1 MVKNIYILNSQLKV
15 IKVLNIKGDN
25 VFYDDTYTQDLST
38 GVSTFEFS
46 TNVTGIIEEGNYV
59 MFYHKLK
66 YELFQIVEIEEEH
79 KEGGITSHCYAEGAV
94 LELLNGSFRGLKGD
108 MTADFLMNKILENT
122 RWKLGYCSESLKT
135 NIQLVN
141 IDKTTQI
148 WDIIQSY
155 MGVFNYEIDT
165 RVTYSAGKVIG
176 FYIDLYDEGELG
188 RKTYKRFEYGRNVSG
203 IVKKKDL
210 YEWCTA
216 IIIDSQCEVDNISFK
231 QHGFSKGNGSDTI
244 LAETANDIYNAG
256 KPYIYGVYDG
266 NEVDGQEAVDNALK
280 DLKRRCIPKF
290 DYDVTTALTYQEYM
304 EISLGDTV
312 RVNDTSFDPPLLLE
326 ARISNIEL
334 SFSDRNNCKCTL
346 SNYKKLKTNALDLTK
361 FISGNK
367 KLTEQDIIN
376 IKKYLAELDIDKAT
390 IQKIINSLLE
400 KNDDPVI
407 INPGKEPGKG
417 DDPDAVE
424 EVEDTEDYKQIKL
437 STISGGLWLGDKRI
451 YDLKSSKPVSQEDSK
466 VAQQYKDAL
475 GYYKKFSLG
484 TRKDNATLASVM
496 SDNNKYKIGVMVR
509 YWCRKFGLD
518 ERLVYAMIM
527 AESSGNPYCATQ
539 SSGGGYGIMQCER
552 SCYFGVKQTIKF
564 LDGSTKS
571 FTPSYSTMQPG
582 KGGKTTISGVKVD
595 KNISNQ
601 IMFGCHELRKCA
613 EACHYNVFATLM
625 AYNFGQAGMQ
635 WCVCEYIKDKYGLTV
650 NSNKR
655 GIASQ
660 STAVKE
666 KYYKVLDT
674 HKAPFASYR
683 QKYKNKWHAGTAT
696 NIEYYLRWYK
706 PKNGSLPYF
715 IDKKG
720 NKLGYGAIVPSA
732 TGIQAT
738 GTASS
743 DKRKIIV
750 DLAKKIVSQHK
761 DQKIATYNQVPRT
774 VNFDKP
780 VRWSGTH
787 YGMRNPIVY
796 DCSSFVSC
804 CYLKAG
810 LKSVYNRGCYAGSLV
825 AGATAK
831 DGWKMWKLT
840 AANLDAYAKPGDII
854 MDANF
859 KVTTSNMTKSYMSKE
874 GKTHHTIIYC
884 GKVDGKHM
892 IAHASQ
898 WAYWPKAIRYES
910 ANYYI
915 NKGTAFILRPWDLA
929 KADGNTTK
937 PTSPIDE
944 KTVSDVAFKGLPGAR
959 AKDFD
964 NLPKSVTVDGRTDNA
979 KFPSTTK
986 YVFCHFGVGDLN
998 TTDYINLLKDLQS
1011 KYPKKPIFVAKE
1023 YYVNSSYSDA
1033 TTVNSKIDTF
1043 NATMKNYCNKTKYV
1057 IFLDISKGLV
1067 DSSGKLLTS
1076 LSSDGFSFKDEAS
1089 QKKYYENVKKYIL
1102 NISKGQIIDS
1112 SSVDVTVTLLTQKI
1126 HSYIKPVK
1134 SLTIKLP
1141 KTPEDSFYSRITFST
1156 GSSSIK
1162 FNQPS
1167 NLYLAGDHCKNGAFT
1182 PKKSNK
1188 YTINVFRSVDN
1199 DLTTKKYYGNVT
1211 SLYTSKLVKQTGQV
1225 NTPGT
1230 TLNVRKGA
1238 GTTYSIL
1245 GKLKDNT
1252 TVTLISKTSNN
1263 WYKIKYGSGNGYVSG
1278 KYIDNIKD
1286 VADTT
1291 TDFTNYKN
1299 FKYRDIIV
1307 KNAESFYKNK
1317 DKFTYSNTTPFSF
1330 SNPKGNISS
1339 WKVGNKINLD
1349 DKFLTQLLTMGYSY
1363 STMDLEN
1370 KTNRNKAKDAS
1381 WALPYI
1387 SNEANLAKYFV
1398 ENDWVL
1404 DDIDYTKFSNI
1415 EPGDILFW
1423 DSDSET
1429 LDRFMACSHTS
1440 ICVGKDS
1447 NGNNMMIE
1455 AHPTGVIRKGK
1466 ISDIN
1471 VNNLLFVGRI
1481 NLDK

>member
-1 MVKNIYILNSQLKV
+1 MVKNIFILNSQLKV

-38 GVSTFEFS
+38 GVNTFEFS

-108 MTADFLMNKILENT
+108 MSADFLMKKILDGT
-122 RWKLGYCSESLKT
+122 RWQLGYCSESLKT
-135 NIQLVN
+135 NIQMVN

-155 MGVFNYEIDT
+155 MGIFNYEIDT

-188 RKTYKRFEYGRNVSG
+188 KKTYKRFEYGRNVSG

-216 IIIDSQCEVDNISFK
+216 IIIDCQCEVDNISFK

-266 NEVDGQEAVDNALK
+266 NEVDGREAVDNALK
-280 DLKRRCIPKF
+280 DLKRRCVPKF

-304 EISLGDTV
+304 DISLGDTV
-312 RVNDTSFDPPLLLE
+312 RVSDTSFNPPLLLE

-346 SNYKKLKTNALDLTK
+346 SNYKRLKTNALDLTK

-376 IKKYLAELDIDKAT
+376 IKKYLAELDIDKVT
-390 IQKIINSLLE
+390 MQKIINSLLE

-407 INPGKEPGKG
+407 IEPGK
-417 DDPDAVE
+417 DDDSDSTE

-475 GYYKKFSLG
+475 AYYKKFKLG
-484 TRKDNATLASVM
+484 TRKDNAEAASIR

-509 YWCRKFGLD
+509 YWCSKFGLD
-518 ERLVYAMIM
+518 TRLVYAMIM
-527 AESSGNPYCATQ
+527 AESTGDPYNATG
-539 SSGGGYGIMQCER
+539 SSGGYGLMQCER
-552 SCYFGVKQTIKF
+552 SCYFGVKHTIKF

-571 FTPSYSTMQPG
+571 FTPSYSTMRPG
-582 KGGKTTISGVKVD
+582 SQGKTTINGVSVD
-595 KNISNQ
+595 KAISNQ
-601 IMFGCHELRKCA
+601 IMFGCHELRQRA

-625 AYNFGQAGMQ
+625 AYNFGQAGME

-655 GIASQ
+655 GIAHQ
-660 STAVKE
+660 STKVKE
-666 KYYKVLDT
+666 KYYKILDT

-683 QKYKNKWHAGTAT
+683 QKYKNRWKAGTPT

-706 PKNGSLPYF
+706 PNNGSLPYF
-715 IDKKG
+715 KDKKG
-720 NKLGYGAIVPSA
+720 NKIGYGVIVPSSTA
-732 TGIQAT
+732 AQAT

-780 VRWSGTH
+780 VRWRGTH
-787 YGMRNPIVY
+787 YGMKNPIVY
-796 DCSSFVSC
+796 DCTSFVSC

-810 LKSVYNRGCYAGSLV
+810 LNSVYDKRASAGTLV
-825 AGATAK
+825 KSATSK

-840 AANLDAYAKPGDII
+840 TENLDKYAKPGDII
-854 MDANF
+854 MVSNY
-859 KVTTSNMTKSYMSKE
+859 KVTSSNLNKTYMSKE
-874 GKTHHTIIYC
+874 GACHHAIIYC

-892 IAHASQ
+892 IAHASK
-898 WAYWPKAIRYES
+898 WAFWPEAIRYEK
-910 ANYYI
+910 ADWYI
-915 NKGTAFILRPWDLA
+915 SKGKSFLLRPWDLA
-929 KADGNTTK
+929 KADKNTTK
-937 PTSPIDE
+937 PDSPIDTN
-944 KTVSDVAFKGLPGAR
+944 TVSDVAFKGLPGAR
-959 AKDFD
+959 AKDYD
-964 NLPKSVTVDGRTDNA
+964 NLPKSVTVDGRTDNV

-998 TTDYINLLKDLQS
+998 TTNYINLLKDLQH

-1023 YYVNSSYSDA
+1023 YYVNSNYSDA
-1033 TTVNSKIDTF
+1033 ATVNSKIDTF
-1043 NATMKNYCNKTKYV
+1043 NAIMKNYCNKTKYV

-1067 DSSGKLLTS
+1067 DSSGKLLTT
-1076 LSSDGFSFKDEAS
+1076 LSNDGFSFKDEAS
-1089 QKKYYENVKKYIL
+1089 QKKYYGNVKKYIL
-1102 NISKGQIIDS
+1102 NISKGQIRDS
-1112 SSVDVTVTLLTQKI
+1112 SAVDVNVTLLTQKI
-1126 HSYIKPVK
+1126 HTYSKPVK
-1134 SLTIKLP
+1134 TLTIKLP
-1141 KTPEDSFYSRITFST
+1141 KSPEDSFYSRITFST
-1156 GSSSIK
+1156 DSSTIK

-1167 NLYLAGDHCKNGAFT
+1167 DIYLAGDHCKNGAFT

-1199 DLTTKKYYGNVT
+1199 ELTTKKYYGSVT

-1238 GTTYSIL
+1238 GTRYGIL

-1263 WYKIKYGSGNGYVSG
+1263 WYKIKYKDGSGYVSSQ
-1278 KYIDNIKD
+1278 YIDNIKD
-1286 VADTT
+1286 AADTT

-1299 FKYRDIIV
+1299 FKYRKTLV

-1317 DKFTYSNTTPFSF
+1317 SKFTYNNTTPFKYSD
-1330 SNPKGNISS
+1330 PKSS
-1339 WKVGNKINLD
+1339 IANWKTGGKIHLD
-1349 DKFLTQLLTMGYSY
+1349 DKFLMQLLTMGYSY

-1370 KTNRNKAKDAS
+1370 KTNRNKASDVS

-1387 SNEANLAKYFV
+1387 SSEASLAKYFV
-1398 ENDWVL
+1398 EKDWVL

-1423 DSDSET
+1423 DSDNKNNGA
-1429 LDRFMACSHTS
+1429 FMGCSHTS

-1447 NGNNMMIE
+1447 NGNNMIIE
-1455 AHPTGVIRKGK
+1455 GDKDSIIRKIK
-1466 ISDIN
+1466 ITDRN

-1481 NLDK
+1481 NLNK

>member
-1 MVKNIYILNSQLKV
+1 MVKNIYILNSQLRV

-38 GVSTFEFS
+38 GASTFEFS

-108 MTADFLMNKILENT
+108 MSADFLMKKILDGT
-122 RWKLGYCSESLKT
+122 RWQLGYCSESLKT
-135 NIQLVN
+135 NIQMVN

-155 MGVFNYEIDT
+155 MGIFNYEIDT

-203 IVKKKDL
+203 IIKKKDL

-216 IIIDSQCEVDNISFK
+216 IIIDCQCEVDNISFS

-266 NEVDGQEAVDNALK
+266 NEVDGREAVDNALK
-280 DLKRRCIPKF
+280 DLKRRCVPKF

-304 EISLGDTV
+304 DISLGDTV
-312 RVNDTSFDPPLLLE
+312 RVSDTSFNPPLLLE

-346 SNYKKLKTNALDLTK
+346 SNYKRLKTNALDLTK

-376 IKKYLAELDIDKAT
+376 IKKYLAELDIDKVT
-390 IQKIINSLLE
+390 MQKIINSLLE

-407 INPGKEPGKG
+407 IEPGK
-417 DDPDAVE
+417 DDDSDSTE

-475 GYYKKFSLG
+475 AYYKKFKLG
-484 TRKDNATLASVM
+484 TRKDNAEAASIR

-509 YWCRKFGLD
+509 YWCSKFGLD
-518 ERLVYAMIM
+518 TRLVYAMIM
-527 AESSGNPYCATQ
+527 AESTGDPYNATG
-539 SSGGGYGIMQCER
+539 SSGGYGLMQCER
-552 SCYFGVKQTIKF
+552 SCYFGVKHTIKF

-571 FTPSYSTMQPG
+571 FTPSYSTMRPG
-582 KGGKTTISGVKVD
+582 SQGKTTINGVSVD
-595 KNISNQ
+595 KAISNQ
-601 IMFGCHELRKCA
+601 IMFGCHELRQRA

-625 AYNFGQAGMQ
+625 AYNFGQAGME

-655 GIASQ
+655 GIAHQ
-660 STAVKE
+660 STKVKE
-666 KYYKVLDT
+666 KYYKILDT

-683 QKYKNKWHAGTAT
+683 QKYKNRWKAGTPT

-706 PKNGSLPYF
+706 PNNGSLPYF
-715 IDKKG
+715 KDKKG
-720 NKLGYGAIVPSA
+720 NKIGYGVIVPSSTA
-732 TGIQAT
+732 AQAT

-780 VRWSGTH
+780 VRWRGTH
-787 YGMRNPIVY
+787 YGMKNPIVY
-796 DCSSFVSC
+796 DCTSFVSC

-810 LKSVYNRGCYAGSLV
+810 LNSVYDKRASAGTLV
-825 AGATAK
+825 KSATSK

-840 AANLDAYAKPGDII
+840 TENLDKYAKPGDII
-854 MDANF
+854 MVSNY
-859 KVTTSNMTKSYMSKE
+859 KVTSSNLNKTYMSKE
-874 GKTHHTIIYC
+874 GACHHAIIYC

-892 IAHASQ
+892 IAHASK
-898 WAYWPKAIRYES
+898 WAFWPEAIRYEK
-910 ANYYI
+910 ADWYI
-915 NKGTAFILRPWDLA
+915 SKGKSFLLRPWDLA
-929 KADGNTTK
+929 KADKNTTK
-937 PTSPIDE
+937 PDSPIDTN
-944 KTVSDVAFKGLPGAR
+944 TVSDVAFKGLPGAR
-959 AKDFD
+959 AKDYD
-964 NLPKSVTVDGRTDNA
+964 NLPKSVTVDGRTDNV

-998 TTDYINLLKDLQS
+998 TTNYINLLKDLQH

-1023 YYVNSSYSDA
+1023 YYVNSNYSDA
-1033 TTVNSKIDTF
+1033 ATVNSKIDTF
-1043 NATMKNYCNKTKYV
+1043 NAIMKNYCNKTKYV

-1089 QKKYYENVKKYIL
+1089 QKKYYGNVKKYIL
-1102 NISKGQIIDS
+1102 NISKGQIRDS
-1112 SSVDVTVTLLTQKI
+1112 SAVDVNVTLLTQKI
-1126 HSYIKPVK
+1126 HTYSKPVK
-1134 SLTIKLP
+1134 TLTIKLP
-1141 KTPEDSFYSRITFST
+1141 KSPEDSFYSRITFST
-1156 GSSSIK
+1156 DSSTIK

-1167 NLYLAGDHCKNGAFT
+1167 DIYLAGDHCKNGAFT

-1199 DLTTKKYYGNVT
+1199 ELTTKKYYGSVT

-1238 GTTYSIL
+1238 GTRYGIL

-1263 WYKIKYGSGNGYVSG
+1263 WYKIKYKDGSGYVSSQ
-1278 KYIDNIKD
+1278 YIDNIKD
-1286 VADTT
+1286 AADTT

-1299 FKYRDIIV
+1299 FKYRKTLV

-1317 DKFTYSNTTPFSF
+1317 SKFTYNNTTPFKYSD
-1330 SNPKGNISS
+1330 PKSS
-1339 WKVGNKINLD
+1339 IANWKTGGKIHLD
-1349 DKFLTQLLTMGYSY
+1349 DKFLMQLLTMGYSY

-1370 KTNRNKAKDAS
+1370 KTNRNKASDVS

-1387 SNEANLAKYFV
+1387 SSEASLAKYFV
-1398 ENDWVL
+1398 EKDWVL

-1423 DSDSET
+1423 DSDNKNNGA
-1429 LDRFMACSHTS
+1429 FMGCSHTS

-1447 NGNNMMIE
+1447 NGNNMIIE
-1455 AHPTGVIRKGK
+1455 GDKDSIIRKIK
-1466 ISDIN
+1466 ITDRN

-1481 NLDK
+1481 NLNK

>member
-1 MVKNIYILNSQLKV
+1 MVKNIFILNSQLKV

-38 GVSTFEFS
+38 GTSTFEFS

-59 MFYHKLK
+59 MFYHRLK

-108 MTADFLMNKILENT
+108 MSADFLMKKILDGT
-122 RWKLGYCSESLKT
+122 RWQLGYCSESLKT
-135 NIQLVN
+135 NIQMVN

-155 MGVFNYEIDT
+155 MGIFNYEIDT

-203 IVKKKDL
+203 IIKKKDL

-216 IIIDSQCEVDNISFK
+216 IIIDCQCEVDNISFS

-266 NEVDGQEAVDNALK
+266 NEVDGREAVDNALK
-280 DLKRRCIPKF
+280 DLKRRCVPKF

-304 EISLGDTV
+304 DISLGDTV
-312 RVNDTSFDPPLLLE
+312 RVSDTSFNPPLLLE

-346 SNYKKLKTNALDLTK
+346 SNYKRLKTNALDLTK

-376 IKKYLAELDIDKAT
+376 IKKYLAELDIDKVT
-390 IQKIINSLLE
+390 MQKIINSLLE

-407 INPGKEPGKG
+407 IEPGK
-417 DDPDAVE
+417 DDDSDSTE

-475 GYYKKFSLG
+475 AYYKKFKLG
-484 TRKDNATLASVM
+484 TRKDNAEAASIR

-509 YWCRKFGLD
+509 YWCSKFGLD
-518 ERLVYAMIM
+518 TRLVYAMIM
-527 AESSGNPYCATQ
+527 AESTGDPYNATG
-539 SSGGGYGIMQCER
+539 SSGGYGLMQCER
-552 SCYFGVKQTIKF
+552 SCYFGVKHTIKF

-571 FTPSYSTMQPG
+571 FTPSYSTMRPG
-582 KGGKTTISGVKVD
+582 SQGKTTINGVSVD
-595 KNISNQ
+595 KAISNQ
-601 IMFGCHELRKCA
+601 IMFGCHELRQRA

-625 AYNFGQAGMQ
+625 AYNFGQAGME

-655 GIASQ
+655 GIAHQ
-660 STAVKE
+660 STKVKE
-666 KYYKVLDT
+666 KYYKILDT

-683 QKYKNKWHAGTAT
+683 QKYKNRWKAGTPT

-706 PKNGSLPYF
+706 PNNGSLPYF
-715 IDKKG
+715 KDKKG
-720 NKLGYGAIVPSA
+720 NKIGYGVIVPSSTA
-732 TGIQAT
+732 AQAT

-780 VRWSGTH
+780 VRWRGTH
-787 YGMRNPIVY
+787 YGMKNPIVY
-796 DCSSFVSC
+796 DCTSFVSC

-810 LKSVYNRGCYAGSLV
+810 LNSVYDKRASAGTLV
-825 AGATAK
+825 KSATSK

-840 AANLDAYAKPGDII
+840 TENLDKYAKPGDII
-854 MDANF
+854 MVSNY
-859 KVTTSNMTKSYMSKE
+859 KVTSSNLNKTYMSKE
-874 GKTHHTIIYC
+874 GACHHAIIYC

-892 IAHASQ
+892 IAHASK
-898 WAYWPKAIRYES
+898 WAFWPEAIRYEK
-910 ANYYI
+910 ADWYI
-915 NKGTAFILRPWDLA
+915 SKGKSFLLRPWDLA
-929 KADGNTTK
+929 KADKNTTK
-937 PTSPIDE
+937 PDSPIDTN
-944 KTVSDVAFKGLPGAR
+944 TVSDVAFKGLPGAR
-959 AKDFD
+959 AKDYD
-964 NLPKSVTVDGRTDNA
+964 NLPKSVTVDGRTDNV

-998 TTDYINLLKDLQS
+998 TTNYINLLKDLQH

-1023 YYVNSSYSDA
+1023 YYVNSNYSDA
-1033 TTVNSKIDTF
+1033 ATVNSKIDTF
-1043 NATMKNYCNKTKYV
+1043 NAIMKNYCNKTKYV

-1089 QKKYYENVKKYIL
+1089 QKKYYGNVKKYIL
-1102 NISKGQIIDS
+1102 NISKGQIRDS
-1112 SSVDVTVTLLTQKI
+1112 SAVDVNVTLLTQKI
-1126 HSYIKPVK
+1126 HTYSKPVK
-1134 SLTIKLP
+1134 TLTIKLP
-1141 KTPEDSFYSRITFST
+1141 KSPEDSFYSRITFST
-1156 GSSSIK
+1156 DSSTIK

-1167 NLYLAGDHCKNGAFT
+1167 DIYLAGDHCKNGAFT

-1199 DLTTKKYYGNVT
+1199 ELTTKKYYGSVT

-1238 GTTYSIL
+1238 GTRYGIL

-1263 WYKIKYGSGNGYVSG
+1263 WYKIKYKDGSGYVSSQ
-1278 KYIDNIKD
+1278 YIDNIKD
-1286 VADTT
+1286 AADTT

-1299 FKYRDIIV
+1299 FKYRKTLV

-1317 DKFTYSNTTPFSF
+1317 SKFTYNNTTPFKY
-1330 SNPKGNISS
+1330 SNPKSNIAN
-1339 WKVGNKINLD
+1339 WKTGGKIHLD
-1349 DKFLTQLLTMGYSY
+1349 DKFLMQLLTMGYSY

-1370 KTNRNKAKDAS
+1370 KTNRNKASDVS

-1387 SNEANLAKYFV
+1387 SSEANLAKYFV

-1423 DSDSET
+1423 DSDNKNNGA
-1429 LDRFMACSHTS
+1429 FMGCSHTS

-1447 NGNNMMIE
+1447 NGNNMIIE
-1455 AHPTGVIRKGK
+1455 GDKDSIIRKIK
-1466 ISDIN
+1466 ITDRN
-1471 VNNLLFVGRI
+1471 VNDLLFVGRI
-1481 NLDK
+1481 DLNK

>member
-38 GVSTFEFS
+38 GTSTFEFS

-108 MTADFLMNKILENT
+108 MTADFLMKKILDGT
-122 RWKLGYCSESLKT
+122 RWELGYCSESLKT
-135 NIQLVN
+135 NIQMVN

-148 WDIIQSY
+148 WDIIQTY
-155 MGVFNYEIDT
+155 MGIFNYEIDT
-165 RVTYSAGKVIG
+165 RVTYSAGKVMG

-188 RKTYKRFEYGRNVSG
+188 KKTYKRFEYGRNVSG

-216 IIIDSQCEVDNISFK
+216 IIIDCQCEVDNISFS

-266 NEVDGQEAVDNALK
+266 NEVDGREAVDNALK

-304 EISLGDTV
+304 DISLGDTV

-326 ARISNIEL
+326 ARISKIEL

-346 SNYKKLKTNALDLTK
+346 SNYRQLKTNALDLTK

-376 IKKYLAELDIDKAT
+376 IKKYLAELDIDKA
-390 IQKIINSLLE
+390 IIGKIINSLLG

-407 INPGKEPGKG
+407 IDPGKEPGKG
-417 DDPDAVE
+417 DDPDSTE

-451 YDLKSSKPVSQEDSK
+451 YDLKSSKPVSKEDSK
-466 VAQQYKDAL
+466 TAQQYKDAL
-475 GYYKKFSLG
+475 EYYKKFSLG
-484 TRKDNATLASVM
+484 TRKDNATLASIM
-496 SDNNKYKIGVMVR
+496 SDNNKYKIGVLVR
-509 YWCRKFGLD
+509 YWCGKFGLD
-518 ERLVYAMIM
+518 TRLVYAMIM
-527 AESSGNPYCATQ
+527 AESSGNPYCNEAA
-539 SSGGGYGIMQCER
+539 YGLMQCEK
-552 SCYFGVKQTIKF
+552 SCYFGRKYTIKF

-582 KGGKTTISGVKVD
+582 KGGKTTINGVKVD

-683 QKYKNKWHAGTAT
+683 QKYKNKWHAGTAS

-715 IDKKG
+715 KDKKG
-720 NKLGYGAIVPSA
+720 KKIGYGVIVPSSTA
-732 TGIQAT
+732 TQAT

-780 VRWSGTH
+780 IRKIQRKPF
-787 YGMRNPIVY
+787 YGMKNPIVY
-796 DCSSFVSC
+796 DCTSFVSC

-810 LKSVYNRGCYAGSLV
+810 LNSVYDKRASAGTLV
-825 AGATAK
+825 KSATSK

-840 AANLDAYAKPGDII
+840 TENLDKYAKPGDII
-854 MDANF
+854 MVSNY
-859 KVTTSNMTKSYMSKE
+859 KVTSSNLNKTYMSKE
-874 GKTHHTIIYC
+874 GACHHAIIYC

-892 IAHASQ
+892 IAHASK
-898 WAYWPKAIRYES
+898 WAFWPEAIRYEK
-910 ANYYI
+910 ADWYI
-915 NKGTAFILRPWDLA
+915 SKGKSFVLRPWDLA
-929 KADGNTTK
+929 KADKNTTK
-937 PTSPIDE
+937 PDSPID
-944 KTVSDVAFKGLPGAR
+944 TNSVSDVAFKGLPGAR
-959 AKDFD
+959 SKDYD
-964 NLPKSVTVDGRTDNA
+964 NLPKSVTVDGRTDNV

-998 TTDYINLLKDLQS
+998 TTDYINLLKDLQH

-1033 TTVNSKIDTF
+1033 NTVNSKIDTF

-1076 LSSDGFSFKDEAS
+1076 LSSDGFSFKDETS
-1089 QKKYYENVKKYIL
+1089 QKKYYGNVKKYIL
-1102 NISKGQIIDS
+1102 NISKGQIRDS
-1112 SSVDVTVTLLTQKI
+1112 SAVDVTVTLLTQKI
-1126 HSYIKPVK
+1126 HSYSKPVK

-1156 GSSSIK
+1156 DSSTIK

-1167 NLYLAGDHCKNGAFT
+1167 DLYLAGDHCKNGAFA

-1211 SLYTSKLVKQTGQV
+1211 SLYTSKVVKQTGQV

-1238 GTTYSIL
+1238 GTSYGIL

-1263 WYKIKYGSGNGYVSG
+1263 WYKIKYKDGSGYVSSQ
-1278 KYIDNIKD
+1278 YIDNIKD
-1286 VADTT
+1286 AADTT

-1299 FKYRDIIV
+1299 FKYRKTLV

-1317 DKFTYSNTTPFSF
+1317 SKFTYNNTTPFKY
-1330 SNPKGNISS
+1330 SNPKSNIAN
-1339 WKVGNKINLD
+1339 WKTGGKIHLD
-1349 DKFLTQLLTMGYSY
+1349 DKFLMQLLTMGYSY
-1363 STMDLEN
+1363 GTMDLEN
-1370 KTNRNKAKDAS
+1370 KTNRNKASDVS

-1387 SNEANLAKYFV
+1387 SSEANLAKYFV
-1398 ENDWVL
+1398 EKDWVL

-1423 DSDSET
+1423 DSDNT
-1429 LDRFMACSHTS
+1429 NNGAFMGCSHTS
-1440 ICVGKDS
+1440 ICVGKDDS
-1447 NGNNMMIE
+1447 GNNMIIE
-1455 AHPTGVIRKGK
+1455 GDKDSIIRKIK
-1466 ISDIN
+1466 ITDRN

>member
-1 MVKNIYILNSQLKV
+1 MVKNIFILNSQLKV

-38 GVSTFEFS
+38 GVNTFEFS

-108 MTADFLMNKILENT
+108 MSADFLMKKILDGT
-122 RWKLGYCSESLKT
+122 RWQLGYCSESLKT
-135 NIQLVN
+135 NIQMVN

-155 MGVFNYEIDT
+155 MGIFNYEIDT

-203 IVKKKDL
+203 IIKKKDL

-216 IIIDSQCEVDNISFK
+216 IIIDCQCEVDNISFS

-266 NEVDGQEAVDNALK
+266 NEVDGREAVDNALK
-280 DLKRRCIPKF
+280 DLKRRCVPKF

-304 EISLGDTV
+304 DISLGDTV
-312 RVNDTSFDPPLLLE
+312 RVSDTSFNPPLLLE

-346 SNYKKLKTNALDLTK
+346 SNYKRLKTNALDLTK

-376 IKKYLAELDIDKAT
+376 IKKYLAELDIDKVT
-390 IQKIINSLLE
+390 MQKIINSLLE

-407 INPGKEPGKG
+407 IEPGK
-417 DDPDAVE
+417 DDDSDSTE

-475 GYYKKFSLG
+475 AYYKKFKLG
-484 TRKDNATLASVM
+484 TRKDNAEAASIR

-509 YWCRKFGLD
+509 YWCSKFGLD
-518 ERLVYAMIM
+518 TRLVYAMIM
-527 AESSGNPYCATQ
+527 AESTGDPYNATG
-539 SSGGGYGIMQCER
+539 SSGGDGLMQCER
-552 SCYFGVKQTIKF
+552 SCYFGVKHTIKF

-571 FTPSYSTMQPG
+571 FTPSYSTMRPG
-582 KGGKTTISGVKVD
+582 SQGKTTINGVSVD
-595 KNISNQ
+595 KAISNQ
-601 IMFGCHELRKCA
+601 IMFGCHELRQRA

-625 AYNFGQAGMQ
+625 AYNFGQAGME

-655 GIASQ
+655 GIAHQ
-660 STAVKE
+660 STKVKE
-666 KYYKVLDT
+666 KYYKILDT

-683 QKYKNKWHAGTAT
+683 QKYKNRWKAGTPT

-706 PKNGSLPYF
+706 PNNGSLPYF
-715 IDKKG
+715 KDKKG
-720 NKLGYGAIVPSA
+720 NKIGYGVIVPSSTA
-732 TGIQAT
+732 AQAT

-780 VRWSGTH
+780 VRWRGTH
-787 YGMRNPIVY
+787 YGMKNPIVY
-796 DCSSFVSC
+796 DCTSFVSC

-810 LKSVYNRGCYAGSLV
+810 LNSVYDKRASAGTLV
-825 AGATAK
+825 KSATSK

-840 AANLDAYAKPGDII
+840 TENLDKYAKPGDII
-854 MDANF
+854 MVSNY
-859 KVTTSNMTKSYMSKE
+859 KVTSSNLNKTYMSKE
-874 GKTHHTIIYC
+874 GACHHAIIYC

-892 IAHASQ
+892 IAHASK
-898 WAYWPKAIRYES
+898 WAFWPEAIRYEK
-910 ANYYI
+910 ADWYI
-915 NKGTAFILRPWDLA
+915 SKGKSFLLRPWDLA
-929 KADGNTTK
+929 KADKNTTK
-937 PTSPIDE
+937 PDSPIDTN
-944 KTVSDVAFKGLPGAR
+944 TVSDVAFKGLPGAR
-959 AKDFD
+959 AKDYD
-964 NLPKSVTVDGRTDNA
+964 NLPKSVTVDGRTDNV

-998 TTDYINLLKDLQS
+998 TTNYINLLKDLQH

-1023 YYVNSSYSDA
+1023 YYVNSNYSDA
-1033 TTVNSKIDTF
+1033 ATVNSKIDTF
-1043 NATMKNYCNKTKYV
+1043 NAIMKNYCNKTKYV

-1089 QKKYYENVKKYIL
+1089 QKKYYGNVKKYIL
-1102 NISKGQIIDS
+1102 NISKGQIRDS
-1112 SSVDVTVTLLTQKI
+1112 SAVDVNVTLLTQKI
-1126 HSYIKPVK
+1126 HTYSKPVK
-1134 SLTIKLP
+1134 TLTIKLP
-1141 KTPEDSFYSRITFST
+1141 KSPEDSFYSRITFST
-1156 GSSSIK
+1156 DSSTIK

-1167 NLYLAGDHCKNGAFT
+1167 DIYLAGDHCKNGAFT

-1199 DLTTKKYYGNVT
+1199 ELTTKKYYGSVT

-1238 GTTYSIL
+1238 GTRYGIL

-1263 WYKIKYGSGNGYVSG
+1263 WYKIKYKDGSGYVSSQ
-1278 KYIDNIKD
+1278 YIDNIKD
-1286 VADTT
+1286 AADTT

-1299 FKYRDIIV
+1299 FKYRKTLV

-1317 DKFTYSNTTPFSF
+1317 SKFTYNNTTPFKYSD
-1330 SNPKGNISS
+1330 PKSS
-1339 WKVGNKINLD
+1339 IANWKTGGKIHLD
-1349 DKFLTQLLTMGYSY
+1349 DKFLMQLLTMGYSY

-1370 KTNRNKAKDAS
+1370 KTNRNKASDVS

-1387 SNEANLAKYFV
+1387 SSEASLAKYFV
-1398 ENDWVL
+1398 EKDWVL

-1423 DSDSET
+1423 DSDNKNNGA
-1429 LDRFMACSHTS
+1429 FMGCSHTS

-1447 NGNNMMIE
+1447 NGNNMIIE
-1455 AHPTGVIRKGK
+1455 GDKDSIIRKIK
-1466 ISDIN
+1466 ITDRN

-1481 NLDK
+1481 NLNK

>member
-1 MVKNIYILNSQLKV
+1 MVKNIFILNSQLKV

-38 GVSTFEFS
+38 GTSTFEFS

-59 MFYHKLK
+59 MFYHRLK

-108 MTADFLMNKILENT
+108 MSADFLMKKILDGT
-122 RWKLGYCSESLKT
+122 RWQLGYCSESLKT
-135 NIQLVN
+135 NIQMVN

-155 MGVFNYEIDT
+155 MGIFNYEIDT

-203 IVKKKDL
+203 IIKKKDL

-216 IIIDSQCEVDNISFK
+216 IIIDCQCEVDNISFS

-266 NEVDGQEAVDNALK
+266 NEVDGREAVDNALK
-280 DLKRRCIPKF
+280 DLKRRCVPKF

-304 EISLGDTV
+304 DISLGDTV
-312 RVNDTSFDPPLLLE
+312 RVSDTSFNPPLLLE

-346 SNYKKLKTNALDLTK
+346 SNYKRLKTNALDLTK

-376 IKKYLAELDIDKAT
+376 IKKYLAELDIDKVT
-390 IQKIINSLLE
+390 MQKIINSLLE

-407 INPGKEPGKG
+407 IEPGK
-417 DDPDAVE
+417 DDDSDSTE

-475 GYYKKFSLG
+475 AYYKKFKLG
-484 TRKDNATLASVM
+484 TRKDNAEAASIR

-509 YWCRKFGLD
+509 YWCSKFGLD
-518 ERLVYAMIM
+518 TRLVYAMIM
-527 AESSGNPYCATQ
+527 AESTGDPYNATG
-539 SSGGGYGIMQCER
+539 SSGGYGLMQCER
-552 SCYFGVKQTIKF
+552 SCYFGVKHTIKF

-571 FTPSYSTMQPG
+571 FTPSYSTMRPG
-582 KGGKTTISGVKVD
+582 SQGKTTINGVSVD
-595 KNISNQ
+595 KAISNQ
-601 IMFGCHELRKCA
+601 IMFGCHELRQRA

-625 AYNFGQAGMQ
+625 AYNFGQAGME

-655 GIASQ
+655 GIAHQ
-660 STAVKE
+660 STKVKE
-666 KYYKVLDT
+666 KYYKILDT

-683 QKYKNKWHAGTAT
+683 QKYKNRWKAGTPT

-706 PKNGSLPYF
+706 PNNGSLPYF
-715 IDKKG
+715 KDKKG
-720 NKLGYGAIVPSA
+720 NKIGYGVIVPSSTA
-732 TGIQAT
+732 AQAT

-780 VRWSGTH
+780 VRWRGTH
-787 YGMRNPIVY
+787 YGMKNPIVY
-796 DCSSFVSC
+796 DCTSFVSC

-810 LKSVYNRGCYAGSLV
+810 LNSVYDKRASAGTLV
-825 AGATAK
+825 KSATSK

-840 AANLDAYAKPGDII
+840 TENLDKYAKPGDII
-854 MDANF
+854 MVSNY
-859 KVTTSNMTKSYMSKE
+859 KVTSSNLNKTYMSKE
-874 GKTHHTIIYC
+874 GACHHAIIYC

-892 IAHASQ
+892 IAHASK
-898 WAYWPKAIRYES
+898 WAFWPEAIRYEK
-910 ANYYI
+910 ADWYI
-915 NKGTAFILRPWDLA
+915 SKGKSFLLRPWDLA
-929 KADGNTTK
+929 KADKNTTK
-937 PTSPIDE
+937 PDSPIDTN
-944 KTVSDVAFKGLPGAR
+944 TVSDVAFKGLPGAR
-959 AKDFD
+959 AKDYD
-964 NLPKSVTVDGRTDNA
+964 NLPKSVTVDGRTDNV

-998 TTDYINLLKDLQS
+998 TTNYINLLKDLQH

-1023 YYVNSSYSDA
+1023 YYVNSNYSDA
-1033 TTVNSKIDTF
+1033 ATVNSKIDTF
-1043 NATMKNYCNKTKYV
+1043 NAIMKNYCNKTKYV

-1089 QKKYYENVKKYIL
+1089 QKKYYGNVKKYIL
-1102 NISKGQIIDS
+1102 NISKGEIRES
-1112 SSVDVTVTLLTQKI
+1112 SAVDVTVTLLTQKI
-1126 HSYIKPVK
+1126 HSYSKPVK

-1141 KTPEDSFYSRITFST
+1141 KSPEDSFYSRITFST
-1156 GSSSIK
+1156 DSSTIK

-1167 NLYLAGDHCKNGAFT
+1167 DIYLAGDHCKNGAFT

-1199 DLTTKKYYGNVT
+1199 ELTTKKYYGSVT

-1238 GTTYSIL
+1238 GTSYAIL

-1263 WYKIKYGSGNGYVSG
+1263 WYKIKYKDGSGYVSSQ
-1278 KYIDNIKD
+1278 YIDNIKD
-1286 VADTT
+1286 AADTT

-1299 FKYRDIIV
+1299 FKYRKTLV

-1317 DKFTYSNTTPFSF
+1317 SKFTYNNTTPFKYSD
-1330 SNPKGNISS
+1330 PKSS
-1339 WKVGNKINLD
+1339 IANWKTGGKIHLD
-1349 DKFLTQLLTMGYSY
+1349 DKFLMQLLTMGYSY

-1370 KTNRNKAKDAS
+1370 KTNRNKASDVS

-1387 SNEANLAKYFV
+1387 SSEANLAKYFV

-1423 DSDSET
+1423 DSDNKNNGA
-1429 LDRFMACSHTS
+1429 FMGCSHTS

-1447 NGNNMMIE
+1447 NGNNMIIE
-1455 AHPTGVIRKGK
+1455 GDKDSIIRKIK
-1466 ISDIN
+1466 ITDRN

-1481 NLDK
+1481 NLNK

>member
-1 MVKNIYILNSQLKV
+1 MVKNIYILNSQLRV

-38 GVSTFEFS
+38 GASTFEFS

-108 MTADFLMNKILENT
+108 MSADFLMKKILDGT
-122 RWKLGYCSESLKT
+122 RWQLGYCSESLKT
-135 NIQLVN
+135 NIQMVN

-155 MGVFNYEIDT
+155 MGIFNYEIDT

-203 IVKKKDL
+203 IIKKKDL

-216 IIIDSQCEVDNISFK
+216 IIIDCQCEVDNISFS

-266 NEVDGQEAVDNALK
+266 NEVDGREAVDNALK
-280 DLKRRCIPKF
+280 DLKRRCVPKF

-304 EISLGDTV
+304 DISLGDTV
-312 RVNDTSFDPPLLLE
+312 RVSDTSFNPPLLLE

-346 SNYKKLKTNALDLTK
+346 SNYKRLKTNALDLTK

-376 IKKYLAELDIDKAT
+376 IKKYLAELDIDKVT
-390 IQKIINSLLE
+390 MQKIINSLLE

-407 INPGKEPGKG
+407 IEPGK
-417 DDPDAVE
+417 DDDSDSTE

-475 GYYKKFSLG
+475 AYYKKFKLG
-484 TRKDNATLASVM
+484 TRKDNAEAASIR

-509 YWCRKFGLD
+509 YWCSKFGLD
-518 ERLVYAMIM
+518 TRLVYAMIM
-527 AESSGNPYCATQ
+527 AESTGDPYNATG
-539 SSGGGYGIMQCER
+539 SSGGYGLMQCER
-552 SCYFGVKQTIKF
+552 SCYFGVKHTIKF

-571 FTPSYSTMQPG
+571 FTPSYSTMRPG
-582 KGGKTTISGVKVD
+582 SQGKTTINGVSVD
-595 KNISNQ
+595 KAISNQ
-601 IMFGCHELRKCA
+601 IMFGCHELRQRA

-625 AYNFGQAGMQ
+625 AYNFGQAGME

-655 GIASQ
+655 GIAHQ
-660 STAVKE
+660 STKVKE
-666 KYYKVLDT
+666 KYYKILDT

-683 QKYKNKWHAGTAT
+683 QKYKNRWKAGTPT

-706 PKNGSLPYF
+706 PNNGSLPYF
-715 IDKKG
+715 KDKKG
-720 NKLGYGAIVPSA
+720 NKIGYGVIVPSSTA
-732 TGIQAT
+732 AQAT

-780 VRWSGTH
+780 VRWRGTH
-787 YGMRNPIVY
+787 YGMKNPIVY
-796 DCSSFVSC
+796 DCTSFVSC

-810 LKSVYNRGCYAGSLV
+810 LNSVYDKRASAGTLV
-825 AGATAK
+825 KSATSK

-840 AANLDAYAKPGDII
+840 TENLDKYAKPGDII
-854 MDANF
+854 MVSNY
-859 KVTTSNMTKSYMSKE
+859 KVTSSNLNKTYMSKE
-874 GKTHHTIIYC
+874 GACHHAIIYC

-892 IAHASQ
+892 IAHASK
-898 WAYWPKAIRYES
+898 WAFWPEAIRYEK
-910 ANYYI
+910 ADWYI
-915 NKGTAFILRPWDLA
+915 SKGKSFLLRPWDLA
-929 KADGNTTK
+929 KADKNTTK
-937 PTSPIDE
+937 PDSPIDTN
-944 KTVSDVAFKGLPGAR
+944 TVSDVAFKGLPGAR
-959 AKDFD
+959 AKDYD
-964 NLPKSVTVDGRTDNA
+964 NLPKSVTVDGRTDNV

-998 TTDYINLLKDLQS
+998 TTNYINLLKDLQH

-1023 YYVNSSYSDA
+1023 YYVNSNYSDA
-1033 TTVNSKIDTF
+1033 ATVNSKIDTF
-1043 NATMKNYCNKTKYV
+1043 NAIMKNYCNKTKYV

-1089 QKKYYENVKKYIL
+1089 QKKYYGNVKKYIL
-1102 NISKGQIIDS
+1102 NISKGQIRDS
-1112 SSVDVTVTLLTQKI
+1112 SAVDVNVTLLTQKI
-1126 HSYIKPVK
+1126 HTYSKPVK
-1134 SLTIKLP
+1134 TLTIKLP
-1141 KTPEDSFYSRITFST
+1141 KSPEDSFYSRITFST
-1156 GSSSIK
+1156 DSSTIK

-1167 NLYLAGDHCKNGAFT
+1167 DIYLAGDHCKNGAFT

-1199 DLTTKKYYGNVT
+1199 ELTTKKYYGSVT

-1238 GTTYSIL
+1238 GTRYGIL

-1263 WYKIKYGSGNGYVSG
+1263 WYKIKYKDGSGYVSSQ
-1278 KYIDNIKD
+1278 YIDNIKD
-1286 VADTT
+1286 AADTT

-1299 FKYRDIIV
+1299 FKYRKTLV

-1317 DKFTYSNTTPFSF
+1317 SKFTYNNTTPFKYSD
-1330 SNPKGNISS
+1330 PKSS
-1339 WKVGNKINLD
+1339 IANWKTGGKIHLD
-1349 DKFLTQLLTMGYSY
+1349 DKFLMQLLTMGYSY

-1370 KTNRNKAKDAS
+1370 KTNRNKASDVS

-1387 SNEANLAKYFV
+1387 SSEANLAKYFV

-1423 DSDSET
+1423 DSDNVNNNA
-1429 LDRFMACSHTS
+1429 FMGCSHTS

-1455 AHPTGVIRKGK
+1455 GNSDGVIKKCK
-1466 ISDIN
+1466 ISDRN

-1481 NLDK
+1481 NLNK

>member
-1 MVKNIYILNSQLKV
+1 MVKNIFILNSQLKV

-38 GVSTFEFS
+38 GVNTFEFS

-108 MTADFLMNKILENT
+108 MSADFLMKKILDGT
-122 RWKLGYCSESLKT
+122 RWQLGYCSESLKT
-135 NIQLVN
+135 NIQMVN

-155 MGVFNYEIDT
+155 MGIFNYEIDT

-203 IVKKKDL
+203 IIKKKDL

-216 IIIDSQCEVDNISFK
+216 IIIDCQCEVDNISFS

-266 NEVDGQEAVDNALK
+266 NEVDGREAVDNALK
-280 DLKRRCIPKF
+280 DLKRRCVPKF

-304 EISLGDTV
+304 DISLGDTV
-312 RVNDTSFDPPLLLE
+312 RVSDTSFNPPLLLE

-346 SNYKKLKTNALDLTK
+346 SNYKRLKTNALDLTK

-376 IKKYLAELDIDKAT
+376 IKKYLAELDIDKVT
-390 IQKIINSLLE
+390 MQKIINSLLE

-407 INPGKEPGKG
+407 IEPGK
-417 DDPDAVE
+417 DDDSDSTE

-475 GYYKKFSLG
+475 AYYKKFKLG
-484 TRKDNATLASVM
+484 TRKDNAEAASIR

-509 YWCRKFGLD
+509 YWCSKFGLD
-518 ERLVYAMIM
+518 TRLVYAMIM
-527 AESSGNPYCATQ
+527 AESTGDPYNATG
-539 SSGGGYGIMQCER
+539 SSGGYGLMQCER
-552 SCYFGVKQTIKF
+552 SCYFGVKHTIKF

-571 FTPSYSTMQPG
+571 FTPSYSTMRPG
-582 KGGKTTISGVKVD
+582 SQGKTTINGVSVD
-595 KNISNQ
+595 KAISNQ
-601 IMFGCHELRKCA
+601 IMFGCHELRQRA

-625 AYNFGQAGMQ
+625 AYNFGQAGME

-655 GIASQ
+655 GIAHQ
-660 STAVKE
+660 STKVKE
-666 KYYKVLDT
+666 KYYKILDT

-683 QKYKNKWHAGTAT
+683 QKYKNRWKAGTPT

-706 PKNGSLPYF
+706 PNNGSLPYF
-715 IDKKG
+715 KDKKG
-720 NKLGYGAIVPSA
+720 NKIGYGVIVPSSTA
-732 TGIQAT
+732 AQAT

-780 VRWSGTH
+780 VRWRGTH
-787 YGMRNPIVY
+787 YGMKNPIVY
-796 DCSSFVSC
+796 DCTSFVSC

-810 LKSVYNRGCYAGSLV
+810 LNSVYDKRASAGTLV
-825 AGATAK
+825 KSATSK

-840 AANLDAYAKPGDII
+840 TENLDKYAKPGDII
-854 MDANF
+854 MVSNY
-859 KVTTSNMTKSYMSKE
+859 KVTSSNLNKTYMSKE
-874 GKTHHTIIYC
+874 GACHHAIIYC

-892 IAHASQ
+892 IAHASK
-898 WAYWPKAIRYES
+898 WAFWPEAIRYEK
-910 ANYYI
+910 ADWYI
-915 NKGTAFILRPWDLA
+915 SKGKSFLLRPWDLA
-929 KADGNTTK
+929 KADKNTTK
-937 PTSPIDE
+937 PDSPIDTN
-944 KTVSDVAFKGLPGAR
+944 TVSDVAFKGLPGAR
-959 AKDFD
+959 AKDYD
-964 NLPKSVTVDGRTDNA
+964 NLPKSVTVDGRTDNV

-998 TTDYINLLKDLQS
+998 TTNYINLLKDLQH

-1023 YYVNSSYSDA
+1023 YYVNSNYSDA
-1033 TTVNSKIDTF
+1033 ATVNSKIDTF
-1043 NATMKNYCNKTKYV
+1043 NAIMKNYCNKTKYV

-1089 QKKYYENVKKYIL
+1089 QKKYYGNVKKYIL
-1102 NISKGQIIDS
+1102 NISKGQIRDS
-1112 SSVDVTVTLLTQKI
+1112 SAVDVNVTLLTQKI
-1126 HSYIKPVK
+1126 HTYSKPVK
-1134 SLTIKLP
+1134 TLTIKLP
-1141 KTPEDSFYSRITFST
+1141 KSPEDSFYSRITFST
-1156 GSSSIK
+1156 DSSTIK

-1167 NLYLAGDHCKNGAFT
+1167 DIYLAGDHCKNGAFT

-1199 DLTTKKYYGNVT
+1199 ELTTKKYYGSVT

-1238 GTTYSIL
+1238 GTRYGIL

-1263 WYKIKYGSGNGYVSG
+1263 WYKIKYKDGSGYVSSQ
-1278 KYIDNIKD
+1278 YIDNIKD
-1286 VADTT
+1286 AADTT

-1299 FKYRDIIV
+1299 FKYRKTLV

-1317 DKFTYSNTTPFSF
+1317 SKFTYNNTTPFKYSD
-1330 SNPKGNISS
+1330 PKSS
-1339 WKVGNKINLD
+1339 IANWKTGGKIHLD
-1349 DKFLTQLLTMGYSY
+1349 DKFLMQLLTMGYSY

-1370 KTNRNKAKDAS
+1370 KTNRNKASDVS

-1387 SNEANLAKYFV
+1387 SSEASLAKYFV
-1398 ENDWVL
+1398 EKDWVL

-1423 DSDSET
+1423 DSDNKNNGA
-1429 LDRFMACSHTS
+1429 FMGCSHTS

-1447 NGNNMMIE
+1447 NGNNMIIE
-1455 AHPTGVIRKGK
+1455 GDKDSIIRKIK
-1466 ISDIN
+1466 ITDRN

-1481 NLDK
+1481 NLNK

>member
-1 MVKNIYILNSQLKV
+1 MVKNIFILNSQLKV

-38 GVSTFEFS
+38 GVNTFEFS

-108 MTADFLMNKILENT
+108 MSADFLMKKILDGT
-122 RWKLGYCSESLKT
+122 RWQLGYCSESLKT
-135 NIQLVN
+135 NIQMVN

-155 MGVFNYEIDT
+155 MGIFNYEIDT

-203 IVKKKDL
+203 IIKKKDL

-216 IIIDSQCEVDNISFK
+216 IIIDCQCEVDNISFS

-244 LAETANDIYNAG
+244 LTETANDIYNAG

-266 NEVDGQEAVDNALK
+266 NEVDGREAVDNALK
-280 DLKRRCIPKF
+280 DLKRRCVPKF

-304 EISLGDTV
+304 DISLGDTV
-312 RVNDTSFDPPLLLE
+312 RVSDTSFNPPLLLE

-346 SNYKKLKTNALDLTK
+346 SNYKRLKTNALDLTK

-376 IKKYLAELDIDKAT
+376 IKKYLAELDIDKVT
-390 IQKIINSLLE
+390 MQKIINSLLE

-407 INPGKEPGKG
+407 IEPGK
-417 DDPDAVE
+417 DDDSDSTE

-475 GYYKKFSLG
+475 AYYKKFKLG
-484 TRKDNATLASVM
+484 TRKDNAEAASIR

-509 YWCRKFGLD
+509 YWCSKFGLD
-518 ERLVYAMIM
+518 TRLVYAMIM
-527 AESSGNPYCATQ
+527 AESTGDPYNATG
-539 SSGGGYGIMQCER
+539 SSGGYGLMQCER
-552 SCYFGVKQTIKF
+552 SCYFGVKHTIKF

-571 FTPSYSTMQPG
+571 FTPSYSTMRPG
-582 KGGKTTISGVKVD
+582 SQGKTTINGVSVD
-595 KNISNQ
+595 KAISNQ
-601 IMFGCHELRKCA
+601 IMFGCHELRQRA

-625 AYNFGQAGMQ
+625 AYNFGQAGME

-655 GIASQ
+655 GIAHQ
-660 STAVKE
+660 STKVKE
-666 KYYKVLDT
+666 KYYKILDT
-674 HKAPFASYR
+674 HKAPIASYR
-683 QKYKNKWHAGTAT
+683 QKYNNSWKAGTPT

-706 PKNGSLPYF
+706 PNNGSLPYF
-715 IDKKG
+715 KDKKG
-720 NKLGYGAIVPSA
+720 NKIGYGVIVPSSTA
-732 TGIQAT
+732 AQAT

-780 VRWSGTH
+780 VRWRGTH
-787 YGMRNPIVY
+787 YGMKNPIVY
-796 DCSSFVSC
+796 DCTSFVSC

-810 LKSVYNRGCYAGSLV
+810 LNSVYDKRASAGTLV
-825 AGATAK
+825 KSATSK

-840 AANLDAYAKPGDII
+840 TENLDKYAKPGDII
-854 MDANF
+854 MVSNY
-859 KVTTSNMTKSYMSKE
+859 KVTSSNLNKTYMSKE
-874 GKTHHTIIYC
+874 GACHHAIIYC

-892 IAHASQ
+892 IAHASK
-898 WAYWPKAIRYES
+898 WAFWPEAIRYEK
-910 ANYYI
+910 ADWYI
-915 NKGTAFILRPWDLA
+915 SKGKSFLLRPWDLA
-929 KADGNTTK
+929 KADKNTTK
-937 PTSPIDE
+937 PDSPIDTN
-944 KTVSDVAFKGLPGAR
+944 TVSDVAFKGLPGAR
-959 AKDFD
+959 AKDYD
-964 NLPKSVTVDGRTDNA
+964 NLPKSVTVDGRTDNV

-998 TTDYINLLKDLQS
+998 TTNYINLLKDLQH

-1023 YYVNSSYSDA
+1023 YYVNSNYSDA
-1033 TTVNSKIDTF
+1033 ATVNSKIDTF
-1043 NATMKNYCNKTKYV
+1043 NAIMKNYCNKTKYV

-1089 QKKYYENVKKYIL
+1089 QKKYYGNVKKYIL
-1102 NISKGQIIDS
+1102 NISKGQIRDS
-1112 SSVDVTVTLLTQKI
+1112 SAVDVNVTLLTQKI
-1126 HSYIKPVK
+1126 HTYGKPVK
-1134 SLTIKLP
+1134 TLTIKLP
-1141 KTPEDSFYSRITFST
+1141 KSPEDSFYSRITFST
-1156 GSSSIK
+1156 DSSTIK

-1167 NLYLAGDHCKNGAFT
+1167 DIYLAGDHCKNGAFT

-1199 DLTTKKYYGNVT
+1199 ELTTKKYYGSVT

-1238 GTTYSIL
+1238 GTRYGIL

-1263 WYKIKYGSGNGYVSG
+1263 WYKIKYKDGSGYVSSQ
-1278 KYIDNIKD
+1278 YIDNIKD
-1286 VADTT
+1286 AADTT

-1299 FKYRDIIV
+1299 FKYRKTLV

-1317 DKFTYSNTTPFSF
+1317 SKFTYNNTTPFKYSD
-1330 SNPKGNISS
+1330 PKSS
-1339 WKVGNKINLD
+1339 IANWKTGGKIHLD
-1349 DKFLTQLLTMGYSY
+1349 DKFLMQLLTMGYSY

-1370 KTNRNKAKDAS
+1370 KTNRNKASDVS

-1387 SNEANLAKYFV
+1387 SSEASLAKYFV
-1398 ENDWVL
+1398 EKDWVL

-1423 DSDSET
+1423 DSDNKNNGA
-1429 LDRFMACSHTS
+1429 FMGCSHTS

-1447 NGNNMMIE
+1447 NGNNMIIE
-1455 AHPTGVIRKGK
+1455 GDKDSIIRKIK
-1466 ISDIN
+1466 ITDRN

-1481 NLDK
+1481 NLNK